1 MPTLYLVATPIG
13 NLSDI
18 TARAI
23 DVLQSV
29 DVIYC
34 EDTRT
39 SGHLMQ
45 HFGIQKPLLPF
56 HAHNE
61 HARVADLINRL
72 TSGQDVALISDAG
85 TPAISDPG
93 FLAARAAHRGGFPV
107 VGIPGASALVTAL
120 SASGLPCD
128 RFIFEGFLPQ
138 KKGRKTRLAFIT
150 HEERTVVFYESPF
163 RILRLLEE
171 LAELVGPHRYVA
183 VCRELTKKFEEIIRG
198 PLNDVQQAMKAKS
211 NIKGEFVV
219 IVAGVSYTEE
229 DE

>member
-1 MPTLYLVATPIG
+1 M
-13 NLSDI
+13 

-23 DVLQSV
+23 DILQSV
-29 DVIYC
+29 DAIYC

-39 SGHLMQ
+39 SAHLMQ
-45 HFGIQKPLLPF
+45 HFGIQKPLLAF

-61 HARVADLINRL
+61 HARVVELIGRL
-72 TSGQDVALISDAG
+72 HSGQNIALISDAG

-93 FLAARAAHRGGFPV
+93 FLAARAAHRSGFPV

-138 KKGRKTRLAFIT
+138 KKGRKTRLAFIAQ
-150 HEERTVVFYESPF
+150 EERTVVFYESPF

-171 LAELVGPHRYVA
+171 LSELVGPHRYVA
-183 VCRELTKKFEEIIRG
+183 VCRELTKKFEEILRG
-198 PLNDVQQAMKAKS
+198 PLSEVHQTMKSKS

-219 IVAGVSYTEE
+219 IVAGASYTEE
-229 DE
+229 EA